1 LAWGEEGVGG
11 EGGAEVDGVG
21 SHRVSGWGVMGMSD
35 DFWVGVGGDSQGGF
49 GLLFLFDGFVLN
61 GLRATEDI
69 ILFKVCSKR

>member
-1 LAWGEEGVGG
+1 
-11 EGGAEVDGVG
+11 
-21 SHRVSGWGVMGMSD
+21 MGMSD

-69 ILFKVCSKR
+69 ILFKICSKR